1 MKTLKEKFW
10 LNEEAETPHCEM
22 SYRDYEAVG
31 YFQGQKEAY
40 EDVKEAVLQ
49 FEIEMYNIIKERC
62 RYEYQEEMVKSILF
76 THRDIFGD
84 FNEK

>member
-10 LNEEAETPHCEM
+10 LNEEAETPDCEM

-40 EDVKEAVLQ
+40 EDVKEAVLDYKK
-49 FEIEMYNIIKERC
+49 FYFSDSVTAD
-62 RYEYQEEMVKSILF
+62 EYP
-76 THRDIFGD
+76 H
-84 FNEK
+84 